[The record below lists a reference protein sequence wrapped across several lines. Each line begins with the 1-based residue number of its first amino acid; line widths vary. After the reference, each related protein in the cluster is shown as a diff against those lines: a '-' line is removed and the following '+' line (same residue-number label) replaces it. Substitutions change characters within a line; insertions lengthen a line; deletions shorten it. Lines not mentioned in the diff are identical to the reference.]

1 MKCIWAWW
9 DLDKVFPQLPPGSWH
24 KIKLILISLPKSHQ
38 GCDCYSR
45 GQATQGFGLLS
56 LKTVDPSLRTHLG
69 HPCESN
75 WNGLGSSS
83 CSACS
88 SSAVQTSSIQLRFAW
103 HSFRISLV
111 PTTYSVI
118 IWPQSIFGAPFQ
130 GKAVSMGLVME
141 NFSNVPMRNLCH
153 IWKSLISKMK
163 LIEFKNSTICCT
175 YCKIP
180 KLLWQSLLCMG
191 VKVVQIAG
199 AGLWQ
204 SVYTLEVPGC
214 RKDAITVSCRI
225 SHHEGRGCFNKW
237 VRPS

>member
-1 MKCIWAWW
+1 MIAIQGDKQHKGSGCCLWRQLTLLCGPIWA
-9 DLDKVFPQLPPGSWH
+9 
-24 KIKLILISLPKSHQ
+24 ILVRVT
-38 GCDCYSR
+38 GTAY
-45 GQATQGFGLLS
+45 
-56 LKTVDPSLRTHLG
+56 
-69 HPCESN
+69 
-75 WNGLGSSS
+75 GSSS
-83 CSACS
+83 CSACSSSACGSSSGSACS

-103 HSFRISLV
+103 HSFKISLV
-111 PTTYSVI
+111 PRTYSVI

-130 GKAVSMGLVME
+130 GQAVSMGLVME
-141 NFSNVPMRNLCH
+141 NFWNVSMRNLCH

-199 AGLWQ
+199 AGIWQ

-214 RKDAITVSCRI
+214 QKDAIIVSCRI

-237 VRPS
+237 ARPS